1 MHKINNLMLYRDIYN
16 ELEQHLSKKQ
26 VTVITGMRRVGK
38 STAVKFL
45 IEKWKYKN
53 YIYLDC
59 ERVEI
64 RILFN
69 KPDYERIKEEL
80 ELMGIDF
87 SKACLI
93 AIDEIQLAENLPS
106 VVKYMYDTYNIKFVV
121 TGSSSYYIKNTF
133 SESLAGRKRIFEM
146 YPLNFKEFL
155 QFKGLWKEIY
165 QKYSWTK
172 FSQAW
177 YNLSRDWYEEFIKFG
192 GFPEVV
198 LQPDVSDKIELLNDI
213 INSYIELDVKLLA
226 DYKVSE
232 DLYKL
237 VKLLSVRSGNKVDYS
252 KLSSVSG
259 INRNKITSYIYLLE
273 YTYLIYQISPFT
285 QNIDKE
291 ISQQKKLYFADTG
304 ILNSL
309 SGNKLSSGQIF
320 ENTIAAQLKPFKELN
335 YYQRK
340 TGQEIDFILNE
351 ETAIEVKETP
361 VEHHKSLLNQ
371 RAASIKMKKQIL
383 IGRHPGPNKFE
394 DFVWGGS
401 IF

>member
-1 MHKINNLMLYRDIYN
+1 MFYREIYN
-16 ELEQHLSKKQ
+16 DILQHLSKKQ

-38 STAVKFL
+38 STAVRYL
-45 IEKWKYKN
+45 IEEGKLEN

-69 KPDYERIKEEL
+69 KPDYEKIKEEL

-87 SKACLI
+87 SKSCLI
-93 AIDEIQLAENLPS
+93 AIDEIQLVENLPS
-106 VVKYMYDTYNIKFVV
+106 VIKYLYDTYNVKFVV

-133 SESLAGRKRIFEM
+133 SESLSGRKRIFEM
-146 YPLNFKEFL
+146 SPLNFKEFL
-155 QFKGLWKEIY
+155 QFKGLWKDMY
-165 QKYSWTK
+165 QRYAWTK
-172 FSQAW
+172 FNRAW
-177 YNLSRDWYEEFIKFG
+177 YNLAKDWYEEYIKFG

-198 LQPDVSDKIELLNDI
+198 LESDDSDKKELLKDI
-213 INSYIELDVKLLA
+213 VNSYIELDVKLLA

-252 KLSSVSG
+252 KLSSISG

-285 QNIDKE
+285 KNIDKE

-304 ILNSL
+304 ILNLL

-320 ENTIAAQLKPFKELN
+320 ENTIAAQLKPFQELN

-361 VEHHKSLLNQ
+361 VEQHKSLLNQ
-371 RAASIKMKKQIL
+371 RAASIKMEKKNL
-383 IGRHPGPNKFE
+383 IGRHPSPNEFE
-394 DFVWGGS
+394 DFIWGGS